1 MTFLAP
7 WAFAIGALAAVAAV
21 VLHLVAQQ
29 RPAAYLLPTAR
40 FIPDQRTLVN
50 RVATRP
56 RDLLLL
62 VLRAFVLLCAGAAFA
77 RPVLTP
83 ARGTV
88 AHVVLLDRS
97 RAVGSMTEAVTR
109 ARSLAPGGTP
119 LTVIAFDTMP
129 VVLASTAW
137 DSLATSVRSDAPG
150 SLTAALIAA
159 RRASASLAESVDSV
173 QLHLVSPLAASELDA
188 ATLRARAAW
197 PGAIRVERVALRPD
211 SATPWRLDRALP
223 AADPLG
229 PAMLARI
236 ASARRPGS
244 SALTTRLVRGVPS
257 VADSTFARQGGTVVR
272 WDTSASP
279 RLAAEGLAA
288 GNDVIVA
295 ALGRG
300 TLPTQGTVVAR
311 WGDGTRAAVEHVV
324 GRGCM
329 REVGVMLPAAGDIAL
344 HPPFQRI
351 ARGLLAPCGLVVAE
365 VPADSLAVA
374 ALVGTSRLAA
384 RGEALRS
391 GDRPSPLARWLL
403 ALALGFA
410 LAELVVRAR
419 PVPELA

>member
-7 WAFAIGALAAVAAV
+7 WAIAIGALAAVAAV

-40 FIPDQRTLVN
+40 FIPDQRTLVS

-62 VLRAFVLLCAGAAFA
+62 VLRALVLLCAGAAFA

-88 AHVVLLDRS
+88 AHLVLLDRS
-97 RAVGSMTEAVTR
+97 RAVGSVAEAVTR
-109 ARSLAPGGTP
+109 ARSLAPGGAP
-119 LTVIAFDTMP
+119 MTVIVFDTMP
-129 VVLASTAW
+129 EMLASAAW
-137 DSLATSVRSDAPG
+137 DSLATLVRSETAG
-150 SLTAALIAA
+150 SLSAALIAA
-159 RRASASLAESVDSV
+159 RRASATLAESADSV
-173 QLHLVSPLAASELDA
+173 QLHLVSPLAASEFDA

-211 SATPWRLDRALP
+211 SATPWRLERALP
-223 AADPLG
+223 ASDPLG
-229 PAMLARI
+229 PAMLTSA
-236 ASARRPGS
+236 ASARQPGS

-257 VADSTFARQGGTVVR
+257 MADSAFAREGGTVVR

-295 ALGRG
+295 ALGRVS
-300 TLPTQGTVVAR
+300 LPAQGRVVAR
-311 WGDGTRAAVEHVV
+311 WGDGTRAAVEHFV
-324 GRGCM
+324 GKGCM

-344 HPPFQRI
+344 HPPFKRI
-351 ARGLLAPCGLVVAE
+351 ARGLLAPCGLVVGE
-365 VPADSLAVA
+365 VPADSHVVA
-374 ALVGTSRLAA
+374 ALAGTSSLAA
-384 RGEALRS
+384 RGADLRT
-391 GDRPSPLARWLL
+391 GDRPSSLARLLL
-403 ALALGFA
+403 ALALVFA
-410 LAELVVRAR
+410 LAELIVRTR
-419 PVPELA
+419 PAPELA